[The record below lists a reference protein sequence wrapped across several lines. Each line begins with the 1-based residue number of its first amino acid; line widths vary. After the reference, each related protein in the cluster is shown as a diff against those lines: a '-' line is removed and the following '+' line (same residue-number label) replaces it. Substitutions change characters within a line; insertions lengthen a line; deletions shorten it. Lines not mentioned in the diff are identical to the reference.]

1 MPEARGSDQYLELND
16 LSFSLADGLD
26 SCSMLLSHDISV
38 EHPFDLEPRYGQD
51 SLDCISNAGNASTST
66 TGGSFPSVP
75 AVDEQFIA
83 HLYLAIY
90 VYCIAP
96 FIPPTTNVGRFFKQ
110 DT

>member
-1 MPEARGSDQYLELND
+1 MREARGSEQYLELND

-38 EHPFDLEPRYGQD
+38 EHPFDLEPRYEQD

-75 AVDEQFIA
+75 AVDE
-83 HLYLAIY
+83 HR
-90 VYCIAP
+90 
-96 FIPPTTNVGRFFKQ
+96 T
-110 DT
+110 